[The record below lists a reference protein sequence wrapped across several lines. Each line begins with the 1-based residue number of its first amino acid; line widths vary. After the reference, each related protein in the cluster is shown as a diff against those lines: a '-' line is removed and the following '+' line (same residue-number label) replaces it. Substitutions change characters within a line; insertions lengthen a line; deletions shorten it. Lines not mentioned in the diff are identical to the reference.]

1 MNRCLAVVLFCGMV
15 AGAMGASA
23 ADGISKK
30 EKDMPTLD
38 WRNKKNAKRAVSNA
52 VMRILREDRKLSYGK
67 GGDNLLVHGDNLE
80 ALKALL
86 PFLAGQVKCIYID
99 PPYNT
104 GSAFGHYDDNLEHS
118 EWLNI
123 MYPRLQLLRD
133 FLSEDG
139 SIWISIDDREGAYL
153 RVICDEI
160 FGRQNFVSDI
170 AWQRTYSTRNDAK
183 GIVNEVEHILVY
195 ARREDW
201 QPNKMPRTEEMD
213 KKYKNPDNDPRGLWR
228 PDNAYAPGAASHQG
242 MVYAIQH
249 PLTGQFLYP
258 TNGRCWTF
266 GQNDILEIMNKW
278 CPYELKDIGDDKKR
292 AEICGVSV
300 EDVRKNV
307 LSVVLKLPLNQSK
320 EIAQRVQDEGPWP
333 RFYFSKNGYGGIA
346 RKTYRENL
354 GGVPP
359 TNFFPHKEVGQTD
372 EAKKEVLKV
381 FDGQS
386 PFATPKPERL
396 IQRILTIASNPGDL
410 VMDSF
415 LGSGT
420 TAAVAQKMGRR
431 WVGIE
436 MGDHAKTHCAL
447 RLKKVVDG
455 EQGGISEAVKWKGG
469 GGFRYYDLGE
479 PILDE
484 NGDIRESIPYE
495 VLAAHIWWQ
504 ETKTAYGVHE
514 KQTTF
519 LGVHENVAYALLY
532 NGILHDRSVGGGN
545 VLTAKTLKIIKDD
558 IGAAEYRKLVIYGEW
573 TKLGVEV
580 LKDEKIEFRQTP
592 YDVMVR
598 K

>member
-1 MNRCLAVVLFCGMV
+1 MMTLRGVATSWTKIAVLVCGMV
-15 AGAMGASA
+15 AGAMDASA
-23 ADGISKK
+23 ADRISRK
-30 EKDMPTLD
+30 ETDMPTLD

-67 GGDNLLVHGDNLE
+67 GSDNLLIHGDNLE

-118 EWLNI
+118 EWLNM
-123 MYPRLQLLRD
+123 MYPRLELLRE

-139 SIWISIDDREGAYL
+139 SIWITLDDEEVHYCK
-153 RVICDEI
+153 VICDEI
-160 FGRQNFVSDI
+160 FGRQNFLVDIVWQHSVQPKGYVDKFSIHHNHVLLYRKSDKFKI
-170 AWQRTYSTRNDAK
+170 NALEREEKDNKAYS
-183 GIVNEVEHILVY
+183 
-195 ARREDW
+195 
-201 QPNKMPRTEEMD
+201 
-213 KKYKNPDNDPRGLWR
+213 NPDNDPRGLWR
-228 PDNAYAPGAASHQG
+228 SG
-242 MVYAIQH
+242 
-249 PLTGQFLYP
+249 
-258 TNGRCWTF
+258 
-266 GQNDILEIMNKW
+266 
-278 CPYELKDIGDDKKR
+278 
-292 AEICGVSV
+292 
-300 EDVRKNV
+300 DVRNALYRPNLIYDVITPSGKVIKPCKNGWRW
-307 LSVVLKLPLNQSK
+307 SK
-320 EIAQRVQDEGPWP
+320 ETMMEKIKTGEIIFNKDET
-333 RFYFSKNGYGGIA
+333 RII
-346 RKTYRENL
+346 RKIYLSTVSGRAPESIFFGEFVGTTREAMSEMKALFGEN
-354 GGVPP
+354 
-359 TNFFPHKEVGQTD
+359 TFE
-372 EAKKEVLKV
+372 
-381 FDGQS
+381 
-386 PFATPKPERL
+386 TPKPERL
-396 IQRILTIASNPGDL
+396 IQRILTIATNPGDL

-455 EQGGISEAVKWKGG
+455 EQGGISKAVKWKGG

-479 PILDE
+479 PVLDE